1 MCTAVQVTYDEQ
13 PGCKIF
19 ICSMG
24 STEESPESGGVVA
37 STVYYGVNSGPSTVV
52 KWANDQGYV
61 GVVQELS
68 DEVQTLLYYKEK
80 EQLVITTSGCTML
93 VLAKDETN
101 PGNWQTISKMKFA
114 TGTGET
120 ASQLQ
125 VGG

>member
-1 MCTAVQVTYDEQ
+1 
-13 PGCKIF
+13 
-19 ICSMG
+19 MG
-24 STEESPESGGVVA
+24 STEEGPESGGVIA
-37 STVYYGVNSGPSTVV
+37 TTVYYGVNVGPSTIV

-68 DEVQTLLYYKEK
+68 EEVQTLLYYKEK

-93 VLAKDETN
+93 VLAKDEAN
-101 PGNWQTISKMKFA
+101 PGSWQTISKMKFA

-125 VGG
+125 VGILCTCFTSTRS